1 MSSLNNR
8 QVSWSK
14 VEVMD
19 GEIGLAAD
27 FLGLGYS
34 LYGLVFFTVFY
45 VVMLLITLVNAPIA
59 FFVNL
64 FDSERP

>member
-1 MSSLNNR
+1 
-8 QVSWSK
+8 
-14 VEVMD
+14 MD
-19 GEIGLAAD
+19 GEKGLAAA
-27 FLGLGYS
+27 FQGLGYS